1 MLKTTGHE
9 KSKVTVTLAT
19 RENGDKLKPY
29 IVFPGHKRKVQ
40 NLFQKF
46 KKDPVI
52 ENRSCNRKSLLR
64 RINYKWL
71 DKWEYNH
78 RLGWECFKNLVQSI
92 KELLNKGKINPVVFP
107 VVQLDIVKRQ
117 TYHGTSLN
125 QLGEIYDQWMDKGPT
140 HMPREV
146 ICADLY

>member
-52 ENRSCNRKSLLR
+52 ENCCCVESTINGLINENTTIDWVESVLKTFTFGNR
-64 RINYKWL
+64 
-71 DKWEYNH
+71 
-78 RLGWECFKNLVQSI
+78 RLFAWDSFRAHLVQNI
-92 KELLNKGKINPVVFP
+92 KELLNKGKINPVVIP
-107 VVQLDIVKRQ
+107 VEQLDIFKRQ
-117 TYHGTSLN
+117 TYHGTSL
-125 QLGEIYDQWMDKGPT
+125 
-140 HMPREV
+140 
-146 ICADLY
+146 